1 MCGTEYDFG
10 PQGDVEKIHAAP
22 LCRKRTGLYARKV
35 SGSVF
40 VFFMDPPVGTCEKD
54 RRCSVGKEPST
65 RKVCI
70 FHGIIIHYLLKK
82 QGDYYYE

>member
-40 VFFMDPPVGTCEKD
+40 VFFMDPREGTCEKG
-54 RRCSVGKEPST
+54 RRCSVEEGTFDEEGLHIP
-65 RKVCI
+65 R
-70 FHGIIIHYLLKK
+70 
-82 QGDYYYE
+82 YYYPLFIKETGGLLS